1 MGAVPINDTTR
12 QQGKY
17 DLCFQFFSGG
27 RSLTLLKK
35 KHFLIFAIFFSRHIS
50 GGITTF
56 VLLANYNQLRN
67 QQWQSGSFSS
77 INKPSSSFLSK
88 A

>member
-1 MGAVPINDTTR
+1 MPQHGSRGNMTSFASNFFLEFDNVEKTHFFGYFFLDT
-12 QQGKY
+12 
-17 DLCFQFFSGG
+17 FW
-27 RSLTLLKK
+27 
-35 KHFLIFAIFFSRHIS
+35 

>member
-1 MGAVPINDTTR
+1 MPQHGSRGNMTSFASN
-12 QQGKY
+12 
-17 DLCFQFFSGG
+17 FF
-27 RSLTLLKK
+27 LEFDNVEKT
-35 KHFLIFAIFFSRHIS
+35 HFLAIFFWTHFG

-56 VLLANYNQLRN
+56 VLLANHNQLRN